1 MEQVLTILQMFS
13 AAVIVP
19 LINVIKARWIPVEW
33 AFSSWA
39 IQLILSFGLSAGL
52 ISLMVDVW
60 TWPQVWEI
68 TMTIMVGSSMV
79 HAVEKTYFKIK
90 KKNGG

>member
-13 AAVIVP
+13 MGVIVP
-19 LINVIKARWIPVEW
+19 LINVIKTKWIPTEW
-33 AFSSWA
+33 AFMSWA
-39 IQLILSFGLSAGL
+39 LQLILSFGISAGL
-52 ISLMVDVW
+52 MALMVDVW

-79 HAVEKTYFKIK
+79 HAGAKTYHKIK

>member
-1 MEQVLTILQMFS
+1 MEQVLTILQMVS
-13 AAVIVP
+13 VAVIVP
-19 LINVIKARWIPVEW
+19 LINVIKTRWIPPEW

-39 IQLILSFGLSAGL
+39 IQLILSFGISAGL

-68 TMTIMVGSSMV
+68 TMTIMVGSSGV
-79 HAVEKTYFKIK
+79 HAVAKTYHKIK
-90 KKNGG
+90 KKNGQ